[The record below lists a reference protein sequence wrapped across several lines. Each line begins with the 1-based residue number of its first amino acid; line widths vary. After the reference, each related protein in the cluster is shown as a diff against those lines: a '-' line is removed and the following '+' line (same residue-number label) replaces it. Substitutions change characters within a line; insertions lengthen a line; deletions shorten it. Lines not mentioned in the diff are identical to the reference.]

1 MLLIGVSFNV
11 RSVNRVRSYKQAY
24 MGRTWLVSSLR
35 ECRVVFQRSLKI
47 FVLKERN
54 YGQLS
59 SFSVIILTI
68 PIYLS

>member
-35 ECRVVFQRSLKI
+35 EYRVVFQRSLKI

-54 YGQLS
+54 YG
-59 SFSVIILTI
+59 
-68 PIYLS
+68 